1 METSLYSMKN
11 TLEKRIIFF
20 SFIILFL
27 AMLSNACMEIVEFRK
42 DYINTTAMRSFAVGG
57 YMKSGLEKVLGLGLE
72 LKDIAGLSEKCRELT
87 QGEAEISYCV
97 ITEPGGKPLY
107 ANDPRFLEMRFDTII
122 RSFVMAVGKPAH
134 LIETIPRYYD
144 TVQPIY
150 TADGKEIAQVHV
162 GFREKIVWDKVE
174 TKLLRSVFILLIFF
188 MVLFSVV
195 VMFVRRSII
204 QPISALLSGVEKIA
218 EGDFSARVEEVPVYE
233 FNELAKNINITSES
247 LKNRDKEIKR
257 SYKELE
263 TTHADLHDSYIKLER
278 LSLELESSE
287 ELYKSLMENASDA
300 IAVFDANGSIK
311 IINRMGEELFG
322 YSAREIVDLPLT
334 KLFLLL
340 NIENIPRMHEILKS
354 ALDGNDISEE
364 FKIVRKD
371 GTKVIVKARANSLKS
386 GGEQMVQAIF
396 QDVTREREIIQN
408 LKQSAVELERLN
420 KMKDSF
426 LGLASHELKT
436 PLTVIMGYSELIM
449 TDMAAQLDETV
460 LEMVEN
466 IANAA
471 NRLDNIVKD
480 MLDVSMIDDRRL
492 RLNLEEVNLNRL
504 VETSINELRFF
515 LATRNQELVTQFDE
529 TIPLINGD
537 LSRLLQLLSNVLGNA
552 IKFTPDGGRITVA
565 TNAKYLS
572 RSRPVIPPGQT
583 KPSTNAGKESHLYVE
598 VVIRDT
604 GIGID
609 RDDQLRIFDKFFEA
623 GNIEE
628 HSTGKVAFKS
638 KGTGLGL
645 AIAKGIVE
653 MHGGDI
659 WVESSGY
666 DPLLYPG
673 STFHILLPVNPLV
686 SDATPNYMNIFDLE
700 SE

>member
-1 METSLYSMKN
+1 MKGN
-11 TLEKRIIFF
+11 
-20 SFIILFL
+20 
-27 AMLSNACMEIVEFRK
+27 
-42 DYINTTAMRSFAVGG
+42 
-57 YMKSGLEKVLGLGLE
+57 LEKVLGLGLE
-72 LKDIAGLSEKCRELT
+72 LKDIVGLSEKCLELT

-107 ANDPRFLEMRFDTII
+107 ANDPRFLEMRFDTIV
-122 RSFVMAVGKPAH
+122 RSFVMAVGKRAN

-144 TVQPIY
+144 TAQPIY
-150 TADGKEIAQVHV
+150 TVDGREIAQVHV
-162 GFREKIVWDKVE
+162 GFKEKIVWDKVE
-174 TKLLRSVFILLIFF
+174 TKLLRSILILLIFF

-195 VMFVRRSII
+195 VVFVRKSVI

-218 EGDFSARVEEVPVYE
+218 EGDFSARIEEVAVYE

-247 LKNRDKEIKR
+247 LKNRDEEIKR

-263 TTHADLHDSYIKLER
+263 TTHADLHNSYIKLER

-287 ELYKSLMENASDA
+287 ELYKSLMEDASDA
-300 IAVFDANGSIK
+300 IAVFDANGTIK
-311 IINRMGEELFG
+311 MLNRRGEELFG
-322 YSAREIVDLPLT
+322 YSAREIIGLPLA
-334 KLFLLL
+334 KLFLLM
-340 NIENIPRMHEILKS
+340 NIENISRMHEILKS
-354 ALDGNDISEE
+354 ALDGNDVSEE
-364 FKIVRKD
+364 FKVVRKD
-371 GTKVIVKARANSLKS
+371 GTKVTVKARANRVKS
-386 GGEQMVQAIF
+386 GGEQMMQAIL

-408 LKQSAVELERLN
+408 LEQSAAELERLN

-436 PLTVIMGYSELIM
+436 PLTVIMGYAELIM
-449 TDMAAQLDETV
+449 TDMPEQLDKTT

-471 NRLDNIVKD
+471 SRLDNIVKD

-492 RLNLEEVNLNRL
+492 QLNREKVNLNRL

-515 LATRNQELVTQFDE
+515 LTMRNQELVMQFDE

-537 LSRLLQLLSNVLGNA
+537 PSRLLQLLTNVLGNA
-552 IKFTPDGGRITVA
+552 IKFTPDGGSITVT

-572 RSRPVIPPGQT
+572 RSRPVVLPDQT
-583 KPSTNAGKESHLYVE
+583 KPSANAGKESRLYAE
-598 VVIRDT
+598 VIITDT
-604 GIGID
+604 GIGIA
-609 RDDQLRIFDKFFEA
+609 RDDQLRIFDKFFEV

-628 HSTGKVAFKS
+628 HSTGKVAFKA
-638 KGTGLGL
+638 KGAGLGL

-673 STFHILLPVNPLV
+673 STFHILLPVNPLI
-686 SDATPNYMNIFDLE
+686 SDVVPHYMNILE
-700 SE
+700 